1 MKITESQLRSVV
13 KKIVR
18 EQAEMQKLDYKELPA
33 PRGTPT
39 FTSYAAAKADANDSM
54 SPIPG
59 TLKVYKDPTSG
70 KFWYSANYDTWG
82 T

>member
-18 EQAEMQKLDYKELPA
+18 EQTEMQNVDCKELPA

-39 FTSYAAAKADANDSM
+39 FTSYAAAKANAYDSM

-59 TLKVYKDPTSG
+59 TLKVYVDPTTG
-70 KFWYSANYDTWG
+70 KFWYSAKYDTWG

>member
-1 MKITESQLRSVV
+1 MKITESQLRSVI

-18 EQAEMQKLDYKELPA
+18 EQTEMQNDYEEVPA

-59 TLKVYKDPTSG
+59 TLKVYVDPTTG
-70 KFWYSANYDTWG
+70 KFWYSAKYDTRG